1 MIVMKRLLCAVLL
14 TGTVAPP
21 AFAAPDGTALAR
33 QNCASCHTLGKGDPP
48 GEGPNL
54 YGVVGRRV
62 GSSPGFNYSPGL
74 LRALRGQTWTP
85 LMLDRWLADT
95 QKLAPNAGMIYFND
109 DKAERAAII
118 AYLSRLKP

>member
-1 MIVMKRLLCAVLL
+1 MTPIERLLCAILL
-14 TGTVAPP
+14 VAAGTPP
-21 AFAAPDGTALAR
+21 ALAAPDGAALAR
-33 QNCASCHTLGKGDPP
+33 QNCASCHTFSKGEPP

-62 GSSPGFNYSPGL
+62 GSTPGFIYSPGL
-74 LRALRGQTWTP
+74 LRALKGQNWTP
-85 LMLDRWLADT
+85 QMLDRWLADT
-95 QKLAPNAGMIYFND
+95 QKLAPNAGMVYFND